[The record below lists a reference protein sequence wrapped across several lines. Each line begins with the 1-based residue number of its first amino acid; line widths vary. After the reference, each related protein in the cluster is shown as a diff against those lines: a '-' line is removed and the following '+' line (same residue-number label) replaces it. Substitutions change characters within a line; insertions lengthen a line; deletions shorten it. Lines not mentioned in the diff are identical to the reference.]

1 MPRFLK
7 RHKELEHL
15 TVYGLRHSFATHC
28 KELGM
33 ESEVLMVIMGHA
45 EYSTTVKYYIGI
57 SVKARKRAMED
68 VYNDVFYQ
76 RAS

>member
-1 MPRFLK
+1 
-7 RHKELEHL
+7 
-15 TVYGLRHSFATHC
+15 
-28 KELGM
+28 M
-33 ESEVLMVIMGHA
+33 EAEILMVIMGHA

-57 SVKARKRAMED
+57 SVKRRKRAIED

>member
-1 MPRFLK
+1 M
-7 RHKELEHL
+7 
-15 TVYGLRHSFATHC
+15 RHSFTTFC
-28 KELGM
+28 KEKGM
-33 ESEVLMVIMGHA
+33 EAEILMVIMGHA

-57 SVKARKRAMED
+57 SVKRRKRAIED